1 MNVQREAEMALLGD
15 IILESKKV
23 LPEAELALLP
33 ADFAEPEFG
42 YLFGCCCKLDKEGR
56 AIDAVSLKAAA
67 GAEYKD
73 LISLAESTPCT
84 TNFQEHIRIV
94 REAAQKR
101 RAQEATAE
109 LLVQL
114 DRDAPPDT
122 CCGAAEKVLACF
134 NDRKMADATSAMQG
148 WIQFD
153 QLQRAQQEYIG
164 TGMQQLDRRLFISCG
179 DFVVVG
185 GRPSAGKTALTLQWM
200 LHMAKK
206 RECVYF
212 SLETSTSKVF
222 DRLIACYTGVSL
234 ERIMRRKIPEEGA
247 ESWASIADCQDS
259 FMQLH
264 LHVVQ
269 ASGWTVQQIRAK
281 ALQLH
286 AQVVFVDYI
295 GLVHGA
301 GNSLYEKA
309 TAVSG
314 DLHVFA
320 QELGMA
326 VIALSQ
332 LNRAGSGMPSL
343 ENLRDSGAVEQDADA
358 VLLLGFDED
367 ERGSAGIT
375 RRALMLAK
383 NKTGCCGTVPLSF
396 DGARQRFFEIDTT
409 RQEAKS

>member
-1 MNVQREAEMALLGD
+1 MSVQREAEMALLGD

-23 LPEAELALLP
+23 LPEAELTLLP
-33 ADFAEPEFG
+33 ENFAVPELG
-42 YLFGCCCKLDKEGR
+42 RLFGCCCKLDKEGH
-56 AIDAVSLKAAA
+56 AVDAVSLKAAA
-67 GAEYKD
+67 GSEYKD
-73 LISLAESTPCT
+73 LIALAESTPCT

-101 RAQEATAE
+101 RAQEAATE
-109 LLVQL
+109 LLTQL
-114 DRDAPPDT
+114 DHDAPLEE
-122 CCGAAEKVLACF
+122 CCEAAEKALACF
-134 NDRKMADATSAMQG
+134 NDRKMADATNAMQG

-164 TGMQQLDRRLFISCG
+164 TGMQQLDRRLMISGG

-200 LHMAKK
+200 LHMAKE

-212 SLETSTSKVF
+212 SLETSTAKVF
-222 DRLIACYTGVSL
+222 DRLIACYTGVPL
-234 ERIMRRKIPEEGA
+234 EKIMKREIPDEGA
-247 ESWASIADCQDS
+247 ESWESIADCQDS
-259 FMQLH
+259 FMRLH

-295 GLVHGA
+295 GLVHGS
-301 GNSLYEKA
+301 GKSLYEKA

-320 QELGMA
+320 QELGMV

-367 ERGSAGIT
+367 GRGSAGISQ
-375 RRALMLAK
+375 RALLLAK
-383 NKTGCCGTVPLSF
+383 NKTGRCGKISLSF
-396 DGARQRFFEIDTT
+396 DGARQQFFEVDNT
-409 RQEAKS
+409 REAES